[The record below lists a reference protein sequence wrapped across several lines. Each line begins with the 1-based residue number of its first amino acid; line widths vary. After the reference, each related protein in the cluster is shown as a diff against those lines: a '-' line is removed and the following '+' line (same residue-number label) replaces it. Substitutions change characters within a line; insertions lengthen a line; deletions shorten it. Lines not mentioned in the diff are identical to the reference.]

1 MKKTAKILA
10 YRGKE
15 LKTVADLQA
24 ALMDLIRDIHSGDI
38 TAKEARLIE
47 REINVLM
54 KKVRA
59 QMKSGNPKN
68 EAAVKLFFDVGDC

>member
-15 LKTVADLQA
+15 LKTVDDLQA
-24 ALMDLIRDIHSGDI
+24 ALMDLVLDIRSGDI
-38 TAKEARLIE
+38 TAKEARPIE
-47 REINVLM
+47 AKINALM

-59 QMKSGNPKN
+59 QMKSGNPKDK
-68 EAAVKLFFDVGDC
+68 ATVKLFFDVGDC

>member
-15 LKTVADLQA
+15 MKTVADVQA
-24 ALMDLIRDIHSGDI
+24 ALMDLVLDIHSGDI
-38 TAKEARLIE
+38 TAKEARPIE
-47 REINVLM
+47 REINALM

-59 QMKSGNPKN
+59 QMKSGNPEK
-68 EAAVKLFFDVGDC
+68 